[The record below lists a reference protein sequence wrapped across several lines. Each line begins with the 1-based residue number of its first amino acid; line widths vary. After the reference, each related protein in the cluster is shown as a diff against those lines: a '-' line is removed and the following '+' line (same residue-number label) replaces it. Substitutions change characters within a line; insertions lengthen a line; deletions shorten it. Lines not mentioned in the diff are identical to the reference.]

1 MDHQRQPVCEIDTER
16 YPLAKTFR
24 KALTPLEDFIHQET
38 SSGILLMICAVS
50 AIVIANSPLFPLY
63 DKILHTKVTIGSGS
77 LAMTYSLHHW
87 INDGLMVLFF
97 FVIGLEV
104 KREILIG
111 QLSSIRQAILPIS
124 AAVGGMIIPALC
136 YLAFNSSGDTA
147 RGWGIPMATDIAFA
161 LGVIALIGNRIPK
174 ALVPFLLALAI
185 VDDLG
190 AVLIIAVFYTETIH
204 MGALLVAGGC
214 LGALIAINL
223 TGIRHTLP
231 YAILGIL
238 MWIAMMKSGV
248 HATLAGVLTAF
259 TIPSISS
266 CDATVFAERMTL
278 LTRDFM
284 DQISMKEVKDPEL
297 NILRNSRKHLILSAF
312 EDSIQKMESPL
323 QRMEHNLHVWVS
335 FLIVPVFA
343 LANAGIPI
351 SFGELGTIL
360 QHPVTLGVIFGLV
373 AGKTIGIFSFSWIVV
388 VTGLSKLPEGCRLM
402 HIAGV
407 AMLAGIGFTMSIF
420 IGSLAFA
427 DQPEL
432 LLNAKIGI
440 VLASLVA
447 GIAGY
452 VWLLKC
458 TGDNVRSSQ
467 S

>member
-1 MDHQRQPVCEIDTER
+1 MDHLKEPVCEIGPKR
-16 YPLAKTFR
+16 YPLARTFK
-24 KALTPLEDFIHQET
+24 KALTPLEDFVHQEA
-38 SSGILLMICAVS
+38 SSGILLMICAFS
-50 AIVIANSPLFPLY
+50 AILIANSPLFPLY
-63 DKILHTKVTIGSGS
+63 DKILHTNVTIGFGDV
-77 LAMTYSLHHW
+77 AMTHSLHHW

-111 QLSSIRQAILPIS
+111 ELSSIRGAILPIT

-136 YLAFNSSGDTA
+136 YYVLNSSGDTA
-147 RGWGIPMATDIAFA
+147 QGWGIPMATDIAFA
-161 LGVIALIGNRIPK
+161 LGVIALLGKHIPK
-174 ALVPFLLALAI
+174 ALVPFLLAVAI

-190 AVLIIAVFYTETIH
+190 AVLVIALFYTETIH
-204 MGALLVAGGC
+204 TGALLMAGGC
-214 LGALIAINL
+214 FGALIVINL
-223 TGIRHTLP
+223 AGVRRTFP
-231 YAILGIL
+231 YAIFGIL

-248 HATLAGVLTAF
+248 HATFAGVLTAF
-259 TIPSISS
+259 TIPAVSS
-266 CDATVFAERMTL
+266 CNATIFAERMTL

-297 NILRNSRKHLILSAF
+297 NILRNSRKQLILSAF
-312 EDSIQKMESPL
+312 DDSIEKMESPL

-360 QHPVTLGVIFGLV
+360 QHPVTLGVMFGLV
-373 AGKTIGIFSFSWIVV
+373 VGKTVGIFGFSWIIVV
-388 VTGLSKLPEGCRLM
+388 AGLSKLPEGCELK

-407 AMLAGIGFTMSIF
+407 AILAGIGFTMSIF

-427 DQPEL
+427 ELPDL
-432 LLNAKIGI
+432 LLKAKIGI
-440 VLASLVA
+440 VLASVVA
-447 GIAGY
+447 GVIGY

-458 TGDNVRSSQ
+458 SGDQQ
-467 S
+467 SE